1 MSIKMKL
8 VSLVSAFIL
17 VLGLVIAG
25 VLAASSQ
32 TITMNGSVNF
42 NITDKSLWVKEVRMQ
57 DSGEEP
63 VVISKFTPGYINGD
77 FDY

>member
-1 MSIKMKL
+1 MKL
-8 VSLVSAFIL
+8 VSLISAFVL

-42 NITDKSLWVKEVRMQ
+42 NVTDRSLWVKEVRMQ
-57 DSGEEP
+57 EAGGGTSRNLKLYP
-63 VVISKFTPGYINGD
+63 RLYQR
-77 FDY
+77 

>member
-17 VLGLVIAG
+17 VLGLVITG

-32 TITMNGSVNF
+32 TITMNGNVTF
-42 NITDKSLWVKEVRMQ
+42 NVADKSLWV
-57 DSGEEP
+57 
-63 VVISKFTPGYINGD
+63 
-77 FDY
+77 

>member
-8 VSLVSAFIL
+8 VSLVSAFVL
-17 VLGLVIAG
+17 VLGLVITG

-42 NITDKSLWVKEVRMQ
+42 NVTDKSLWV
-57 DSGEEP
+57 
-63 VVISKFTPGYINGD
+63 
-77 FDY
+77 